1 MTQRSI
7 VYKSQLWS
15 ILEYHD
21 ARLRDLT
28 YKQIEKISL
37 KYEILRN
44 DDLKA
49 KDDKN
54 IFIKIANRLPFGRY
68 KLNNEESPL
77 YFSFQ
82 FNEFS
87 NLSLLKDLINSES
100 LSFDSQD
107 KLPLIKLSKEILIS
121 NPEILRKD
129 RIYLSEKICSE
140 EEDYFLPF
148 GWGTIYQL
156 TFQLHGLR
164 NLWNEITPRSKAQK
178 QFLDLREKLKNKKEQ
193 KEINDVII
201 SLEDHID
208 KAFDWDK
215 AQIQAFRKISA
226 PNPFLVLNGFAGSGK
241 TTVMNAGWKALRDF
255 KILVLA
261 HDHKTVNFLMQKYID
276 ANPDVIFYR
285 IGNNINAKGGEMGA
299 YHIKSDNTRHRTQ
312 VLNRLDEIIDKLQK
326 NIKKQKI
333 NSKEELERVKIID
346 EWRTFLTREE
356 GMELFEKIKFNSA
369 RALFCTITG
378 LEFYNKKGLLDC
390 FLPFD
395 FMFLDE
401 ASQIDIPL
409 LFHASQFCKAN
420 IIAGDK
426 NLVQPFKIDDD
437 WKSKSMNVIDELERN
452 YNEAIPE
459 LFVTF
464 SKQYRMNPKIF
475 SIIHEE
481 MFSEMSR
488 MTGSPM
494 ESLMKESELFS
505 VRNQEPY
512 MRNEPMNLIDTTN
525 LGPKAKRVNK
535 TNQIEVDIIEKTLE
549 QLNNTSNWE
558 NPSFKKPIK
567 IWITSLY
574 SSQVDLMKETFEPL
588 RESWNN
594 LDINVSTIRSF
605 TGDEADVVIWSI
617 TNAPLNYLK
626 NLMNLKSIYPGMLMR
641 ADLIYDLITRSK
653 GKLIMVGVKQVLV
666 KTANKLQTRNQKN
679 NKQFGR
685 VLERIIKE
693 GVTIAK

>member
-21 ARLRDLT
+21 ARLRNLIFS
-28 YKQIEKISL
+28 QIDKISL
-37 KYEILRN
+37 KYKILRN
-44 DDLKA
+44 NDIEA
-49 KDDKN
+49 KNDKETY
-54 IFIKIANRLPFGRY
+54 IKIANRLPFELY
-68 KLNNEESPL
+68 KLKNENTML

-87 NLSLLKDLINSES
+87 NVRLLKDLINSES
-100 LSFDSQD
+100 LRYDSQD
-107 KLPLIKLSKEILIS
+107 KLPIIRLSNEILMLY
-121 NPEILRKD
+121 PEILRKD
-129 RIYLSEKICSE
+129 QIYLIEKIHGE
-140 EEDYFLPF
+140 VEDYFLPF

-178 QFLDLREKLKNKKEQ
+178 QFLDLREKLKDKKAQ
-193 KEINDVII
+193 KKNTDIII
-201 SLEDHID
+201 SLEDHVD
-208 KAFDWDK
+208 KDFNWDE
-215 AQIQAFRKISA
+215 AQLQAFRKISA

-261 HDHKTVNFLMQKYID
+261 HDHKTVNFLMRKYID
-276 ANPDVIFYR
+276 TNPDVIFYR
-285 IGNNINAKGGEMGA
+285 IGNNINAKRGEMGG
-299 YHIKSDNTRHRTQ
+299 YHIKSDNKRHRTQ
-312 VLNRLDEIIDKLQK
+312 VLNRLD
-326 NIKKQKI
+326 
-333 NSKEELERVKIID
+333 KIID
-346 EWRTFLTREE
+346 NLEQNRKKKTNLNEEVEKIRLIDKWREFLTREE

-378 LEFYNKKGLLDC
+378 LEFYNKRGLLDC

-420 IIAGDK
+420 IMAGDK
-426 NLVQPFKIDDD
+426 NLVQPFKIAND
-437 WKSKSMNVIDELERN
+437 WNSKSMNAIDELEKN
-452 YNEAIPE
+452 YNVAIPE

-464 SKQYRMNPKIF
+464 IRQYRMNPKIF
-475 SIIHEE
+475 SIIHRE
-481 MFSEMSR
+481 MFSEMSKLIGR
-488 MTGSPM
+488 PI
-494 ESLMKESELFS
+494 ESLVKKSELFS

-512 MRNEPMNLIDTTN
+512 MNNEPINIIDTTN
-525 LGPKAKRVNK
+525 LGPKAKWVNK
-535 TNQIEVDIIEKTLE
+535 SNQIETAIIEKTVE
-549 QLNNTSNWE
+549 QLNNVSNWE
-558 NPSFKKPIK
+558 NPSFERPIK

-574 SSQVDLMKETFEPL
+574 SSQVELIKENLEPL

-594 LDINVSTIRSF
+594 LDIIVSTVRSF

-617 TNAPLNYLK
+617 TKAPLNYLE
-626 NLMNLKSIYPGMLMR
+626 NLMNVKSIYPGMLMR
-641 ADLIYDLITRSK
+641 ADLIYDLVTRSK
-653 GKLIMVGVKQVLV
+653 GKLIIVGVKQVLM
-666 KTANKLQTRNQKN
+666 KAASNMQARNQKN
-679 NKQFGR
+679 YKQFGK

>member
-1 MTQRSI
+1 MTQRSV

-21 ARLRDLT
+21 MRLRDLIF
-28 YKQIEKISL
+28 KQIDKISL
-37 KYEILRN
+37 IYEILRN
-44 DDLKA
+44 DDLEA
-49 KDDKN
+49 KNDKN
-54 IFIKIANRLPFGRY
+54 IFIKLANRLPFGLF
-68 KLNNEESPL
+68 KLKDEKSPL

-107 KLPLIKLSKEILIS
+107 KLPIIKLSKEILIS

-129 RIYLSEKICSE
+129 RIYLIEKIYSE
-140 EEDYFLPF
+140 EEAYFLPF

-178 QFLDLREKLKNKKEQ
+178 QFLDLREKLKDKKEQ

-208 KAFDWDK
+208 KDFDWDE

-285 IGNNINAKGGEMGA
+285 IGNSINAKRGEMGA
-299 YHIKSDNTRHRTQ
+299 YHIKSDNKRHRTQ

-333 NSKEELERVKIID
+333 NSKEELEKVKIID
-346 EWRTFLTREE
+346 EWRDFLTREE

-437 WKSKSMNVIDELERN
+437 WRSKSMNAIDELERN

-464 SKQYRMNPKIF
+464 IKQYRMNPKIF

-481 MFSEMSR
+481 MFSEMSK
-488 MTGSPM
+488 MIGKPI
-494 ESLMKESELFS
+494 ESLVKESELFS

-512 MRNEPMNLIDTTN
+512 MHNDPINLIDTTN
-525 LGPKAKRVNK
+525 LGPKARWVNK

-549 QLNNTSNWE
+549 QLNNISNWE
-558 NPSFKKPIK
+558 NLSLEKPIK

-574 SSQVDLMKETFEPL
+574 SSQVELIKETLEPL
-588 RESWNN
+588 RESWKN
-594 LDINVSTIRSF
+594 LDIIVSTVRSF

-617 TNAPLNYLK
+617 TKAPLNYLK

-666 KTANKLQTRNQKN
+666 KAANKMQARNQKN
-679 NKQFGR
+679 YKQFGK